1 MKFSIATALT
11 VLAGVA
17 SARIDYFTVP
27 STIKPGDKFEVTLEG
42 HNYIQ
47 SMYEIAAA
55 FGITGSVYSQYSD
68 SLQIYLDSVYL
79 GPEKSNTVH
88 NYKFPVTLPESV
100 QKGDYT
106 FGVGLFELVG
116 ALNSPSA
123 GFMHANI
130 TVGDETSSELV
141 EGGF

>member
-1 MKFSIATALT
+1 MIGSIQKSASLQLSSNILIRLDSNQYNSKMKFSIATALT

-79 GPEKSNTVH
+79 GPGPFLYYPLTCR
-88 NYKFPVTLPESV
+88 YWL
-100 QKGDYT
+100 
-106 FGVGLFELVG
+106 
-116 ALNSPSA
+116 
-123 GFMHANI
+123 
-130 TVGDETSSELV
+130 
-141 EGGF
+141 